1 MGYLIIMSQAI
12 VEASRQSIIGPDGTP
27 LVEDEEDLED
37 GSGEVSV
44 GCSFQ
49 LFMLRELEP
58 SLAERWAEVS
68 QSADTSTHKRK
79 QRDVFC
85 VYVCLSM
92 CAVHAGQAG
101 AGDGHAVPPS
111 GRLPHPVSCRREQ
124 AEHQLRQRAQRHRL
138 RPGDEIDQASVYVIV
153 REREMSDRQGSLK

>member
-1 MGYLIIMSQAI
+1 MFMKTLVWTRPVVLRAHVFSLPFCACQEHPPEGGKSCRRGFMGYLIIMSQAI

-37 GSGEVSV
+37 GSGEVSA

-68 QSADTSTHKRK
+68 QSADTSTRAEAA
-79 QRDVFC
+79 RDVFC
-85 VYVCLSM
+85 VFVCLSI
-92 CAVHAGQAG
+92 CAVHAG
-101 AGDGHAVPPS
+101 
-111 GRLPHPVSCRREQ
+111 
-124 AEHQLRQRAQRHRL
+124 
-138 RPGDEIDQASVYVIV
+138 
-153 REREMSDRQGSLK
+153 